1 MRREFTQHGARN
13 RGLVVGLSVVLVLE
27 AAVIHVMV
35 REAPWWVHAFL
46 VVTNVSVLSFL
57 LRHDRA
63 IERRPIVVGDGT
75 ILVQHGLLLAAT
87 VPLTSV
93 AEVASAGWRDVPGEF
108 SRGYLKASGFDD
120 PNVVVTLRDAVR
132 VRLGFGMHRT
142 ARVIGLRVDD
152 PASFVACINASLAA
166 PASPS

>member
-1 MRREFTQHGARN
+1 MRLEFTQHGARN

-35 REAPWWVHAFL
+35 REAPWFVHGFL
-46 VVTNVSVLSFL
+46 ALTNGLVLSFL

-63 IERRPIVVGDGT
+63 IERRPIVVGDGA
-75 ILVQHGLLLAAT
+75 ILVQHGLLLSAT
-87 VPLTSV
+87 VPLASV
-93 AEVASAGWRDVPGEF
+93 AEVASAGWRDVPGDLT
-108 SRGYLKASGFDD
+108 RGYVKASGFDD
-120 PNVVVTLRDAVR
+120 PNVLVTLRDAVR

-152 PASFVACINASLAA
+152 PAGFVASVKAA
-166 PASPS
+166 LVPAIRA